1 MAIYGNTNPYLALA
15 QGFLQGR
22 PMPQP
27 RGLVPSYAGNP
38 DLNYEGAPRNTLG
51 LPFASPMAFAQT
63 PAGQSMLQQF
73 RDGMDF
79 TKSPNALPH
88 TSALA
93 RSRRGRPVST
103 TITTPPEK
111 TFP

>member
-38 DLNYEGAPRNTLG
+38 DLNYEGAPRNTLR

-73 RDGMDF
+73 RDMNF